1 MYKETKLI
9 INNDKLKGKK
19 IVVISD
25 IHYVNNKD
33 IKKLEKLLK
42 VLNKYNADYICIP
55 GDIIDNN
62 DIIDKNYIIGWLE
75 RLSKNNTVIMSLGNH
90 DLRMNDEVTKY
101 KYYIDD
107 NFINKLSN
115 IDNLYLLNNSYK
127 SYKDIYF
134 YGYTESFD
142 YYYKNNDEDKN
153 TMNKELDKYKVCNDL
168 PNKYRVL
175 LMHSPLCL
183 KYNDINDKLKCYDLI
198 LCGHMHNG
206 VMPPILDDIFRGNR
220 GIVSPNKRL
229 FPKFA
234 RGIIKNNNT
243 VVISS
248 GITKMA
254 RNLIFPLRI
263 LNIFFPIGINVI
275 EFSNY
280 DEIKN
285 RYFTK

>member
-62 DIIDKNYIIGWLE
+62 DTIDKNYIISWLE

-90 DLRMNDEVTKY
+90 DLRIDDEIAKY
-101 KYYIDD
+101 KYYVDD

-115 IDNLYLLNNSYK
+115 IDNLYLLNNSSK

-153 TMNKELDKYKVCNDL
+153 IMNKELDKYKVCNDL

-183 KYNDINDKLKCYDLI
+183 KYKDIKEKLNCYDLI